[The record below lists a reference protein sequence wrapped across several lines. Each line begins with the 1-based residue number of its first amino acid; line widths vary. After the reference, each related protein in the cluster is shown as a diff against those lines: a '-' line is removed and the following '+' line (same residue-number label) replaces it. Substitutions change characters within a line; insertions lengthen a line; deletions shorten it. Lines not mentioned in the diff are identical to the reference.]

1 MKSIQINAYA
11 KINLGLRILAKR
23 PDGYHE
29 LVTVFQRISL
39 ADRVILEKLVGGIE
53 YAGTDLTWR
62 PEDNLCCIAAETFR
76 SLFGMEFGV
85 RIRLEKAIPTGA
97 GLGGGSSDAAAVL
110 RGMCEMYGISPTHE
124 DLIGAA
130 AKIGSDVPFFFS
142 DLSSAL
148 GQGRGEKITPVNG
161 LSGNYY
167 LLILKPNYSIS
178 TAWAYS
184 ELDNILT
191 FEKNNISMLS
201 HDFFSYSGGAPSTK
215 MTNDFEVL
223 IFEAHPELAEARA
236 DLLDTGAEFA
246 GLCGSGSAVFGAFPD
261 DCQEQAIAGNWR
273 SPWLKL
279 LCRPM

>member
-11 KINLGLRILAKR
+11 KINLGLRILSKR
-23 PDGYHE
+23 LDGYHE
-29 LVTVFQRISL
+29 LITVFQRISL

-53 YAGTDLTWR
+53 YLGPTLTEK
-62 PEDNLCCIAAETFR
+62 PEDNLCCIAAEMFR
-76 SLFGMEFGV
+76 SLFGMELGV
-85 RIRLEKAIPTGA
+85 RIRLDKTIPTGA

-124 DLIGAA
+124 DLINAA
-130 AKIGSDVPFFFS
+130 AEIGSDVPFFFS

-161 LSGNYY
+161 LSKNYY
-167 LLILKPNYSIS
+167 LLVLKPNYSIS

-191 FEKNNISMLS
+191 FEKNNISIVS
-201 HDFFSYSGGAPSTK
+201 HNFLSYSGGAPSTK
-215 MTNDFEVL
+215 MTNDFECLVL
-223 IFEAHPELAEARA
+223 DAHPELAEARA
-236 DLLDTGAEFA
+236 GLLDAGAEFA
-246 GLCGSGSAVFGAFPD
+246 GLCGSGSAVFGAFSD
-261 DCQEQAIAGNWR
+261 DCQVQAIAGNWR

-279 LCRPM
+279 LCRPL

>member
-1 MKSIQINAYA
+1 LKSIQINAYA
-11 KINLGLRILAKR
+11 KINLGLRILARR

-29 LVTVFQRISL
+29 LITVFQRISL
-39 ADRVILEKLVGGIE
+39 ADRVILEKLDGGIE
-53 YAGTDLTWR
+53 YAGTELTER
-62 PEDNLCCIAAETFR
+62 PEDNLCYLAAETFC
-76 SLFGMEFGV
+76 SLFGMELGV

-130 AKIGSDVPFFFS
+130 AEIGSDVPFFFS

-148 GQGRGEKITPVNG
+148 GEGRGERLTPVNG
-161 LSGNYY
+161 LSRSFY
-167 LLILKPNYSIS
+167 LLVLKPNYSIS

-191 FEKNNISMLS
+191 FEKNNISIVS
-201 HDFFSYSGGAPSTK
+201 HDFFSYSGGAPSTE

-223 IFEAHPELAEARA
+223 IFDAHPELAEARA
-236 DLLDTGAEFA
+236 DLLDAGAEFA
-246 GLCGSGSAVFGAFPD
+246 GLCGSGSAVFGAFSD
-261 DCQEQAIAGNWR
+261 DCQVSAIVGDWR
-273 SPWLKL
+273 SPWLSY